1 MKSVSVLPNSPSPIK
16 CDIIFLCYVCS
27 DAARI
32 RVPSPPRLYFTFFA
46 SGTEEH
52 TASFCFLW
60 SISSVLLSQK
70 KRILLL
76 WRSRW
81 RSGPSATAWLPSTH
95 AASPSRSPSSM
106 PNSGQLSSMAKKN
119 TFKTL
124 NGIFFYDHL
133 LFRNPF
139 IINNLQAQ
147 FEIQDRRKVYK
158 WVGFE
163 VFNHTVEY
171 LDHKVNY
178 KHCFGPLD
186 HKFDLI
192 HGFRPYKVIIILSL
206 IIQYVKF

>member
-1 MKSVSVLPNSPSPIK
+1 MLCLFWCSANSRPFATATVFYFFRQWHGGAHGQLLFFVIHLFSAIVS
-16 CDIIFLCYVCS
+16 
-27 DAARI
+27 
-32 RVPSPPRLYFTFFA
+32 
-46 SGTEEH
+46 
-52 TASFCFLW
+52 
-60 SISSVLLSQK
+60 K

-119 TFKTL
+119 TFK
-124 NGIFFYDHL
+124 IVYCIFYDHWP
-133 LFRNPF
+133 FRNPF

-163 VFNHTVEY
+163 VLNHTVEY

-178 KHCFGPLD
+178 IHCFGPLD

-192 HGFRPYKVIIILSL
+192 HGFRPYKVIIIISL
-206 IIQYVKF
+206 IIQYV